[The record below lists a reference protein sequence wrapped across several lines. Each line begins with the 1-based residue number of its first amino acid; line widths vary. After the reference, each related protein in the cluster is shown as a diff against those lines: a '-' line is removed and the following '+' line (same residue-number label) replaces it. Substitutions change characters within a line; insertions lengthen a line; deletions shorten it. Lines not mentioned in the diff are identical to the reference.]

1 MQDRFVI
8 TIGRQ
13 LGSGGRAIGKRI
25 AERLGIRM
33 YDRQL
38 LDMAAE
44 QSGLCPQCFEEADEK
59 QSRRVLST
67 LIGYLRSPFAGDT
80 GTDNNVLSNDALFKI
95 QSDVIRN
102 VAARESAL
110 FVGRCADYILRDDPH
125 CISVFITADCADRT
139 VGDEP
144 GQSVGGGQL
153 HLLVD
158 IAGPDIQ
165 RPPEQPREGQH
176 IVNLVGIIR
185 TSSAD
190 HSRAA
195 YYNYYSSRTWGEAAT
210 YQLCINSSLL
220 GIDGTAECIIDF
232 AERRLQTKF

>member
-125 CISVFITADCADRT
+125 CISVFITADRADRI
-139 VGDEP
+139 ERLC
-144 GQSVGGGQL
+144 QSE
-153 HLLVD
+153 D
-158 IAGPDIQ
+158 ITPIAA
-165 RPPEQPREGQH
+165 ESLME
-176 IVNLVGIIR
+176 R
-185 TSSAD
+185 TD

-195 YYNYYSSRTWGEAAT
+195 YYNYYISRTWGEAAT

>member
-110 FVGRCADYILRDDPH
+110 FVGRCADYILQGREDCFH
-125 CISVFITADCADRT
+125 VFITGALPDRANR
-139 VGDEP
+139 VIAEHG
-144 GQSVGGGQL
+144 VA
-153 HLLVD
+153 VD
-158 IAGPDIQ
+158 AARSHVKERD
-165 RPPEQPREGQH
+165 RKRSSYYRH
-176 IVNLVGIIR
+176 ITDQAWGM
-185 TSSAD
+185 
-190 HSRAA
+190 AA
-195 YYNYYSSRTWGEAAT
+195 NYD
-210 YQLCINSSLL
+210 LCLNSSKL
-220 GIDGTAECIIDF
+220 GIDRCVELILASVDMGTDHV
-232 AERRLQTKF
+232 